1 METYDEF
8 LLKKVLVLLFLEDLK
23 KTKIRVWEVKRKKKK
38 TKKMK

>member
-1 METYDEF
+1 MGKQNGDTPRN
-8 LLKKVLVLLFLEDLK
+8 K